1 METKKQKSQL
11 RMEEESEAIEQKSQ
25 LPTEKGSEST
35 KPASV
40 IFTFYKFLEFL
51 GMLYNSIWVGL
62 GLLLNVF
69 KMLETIKMYI
79 YIYIYISFL
88 LLLVMYLEWIKNI

>member
-1 METKKQKSQL
+1 MKEKLSSLKNDKQKRFKMETKKQKSQL
-11 RMEEESEAIEQKSQ
+11 RMEEESETIEQKSQ

-51 GMLYNSIWVGL
+51 GMLYNSI
-62 GLLLNVF
+62 
-69 KMLETIKMYI
+69 
-79 YIYIYISFL
+79 
-88 LLLVMYLEWIKNI
+88 